1 MATLG
6 NKLIVQQLPWHAN
19 MTELNHLG
27 ANLSAK
33 PYAFEGVMKQ
43 LFSASNIYASN
54 PLSSLLFDMGSE
66 KTITQLDWEW
76 QLRGADNKPLV
87 VVENIEPAGK
97 ALGKGRTTFRIKLD
111 QNWYVAGDVITP
123 LNGPKKF
130 QCRIMEE
137 PQRHGTGWVYTV
149 RLKDDDFNASLPGV
163 FLEPGQE
170 WGKLFSEY
178 EEAAE
183 QSGST
188 QYSMPLSLTDH
199 MNKFRKKYKI
209 TDYAGQEVLAVKV
222 PGPDGQLYDSWI
234 KLAEA
239 TFWKQWAREKEI
251 ALIYNRSSNTVE
263 GANGRPVRSFAG
275 LQEKLEDSHI
285 HYYSDLSAKLIEE
298 YLMDI
303 FYGRTGIGSS
313 ARKIKVFTGEYGML
327 IFNRAMQDLMDKR
340 GWLIANS
347 NFSPIQKAGSS
358 ITSNGYAA
366 GYQFVKYI
374 AHNGIEVELVHMPLY
389 DDRSLNRQIDPVTGF
404 PVESMR
410 FTFIDF
416 SGENGGTN
424 LSIMKK
430 ANSFSSWYVAGGYG
444 PFGPNKS
451 GLAAHSGE
459 YYEMHVSET
468 FGLHL
473 EDVTRCGELI
483 LRRNGMY

>member
-97 ALGKGRTTFRIKLD
+97 SLGKGRTTFRIKVD

-239 TFWKQWAREKEI
+239 TFWKQWA
-251 ALIYNRSSNTVE
+251 
-263 GANGRPVRSFAG
+263 
-275 LQEKLEDSHI
+275 
-285 HYYSDLSAKLIEE
+285 
-298 YLMDI
+298 
-303 FYGRTGIGSS
+303 
-313 ARKIKVFTGEYGML
+313 
-327 IFNRAMQDLMDKR
+327 KR

>member
-97 ALGKGRTTFRIKLD
+97 SLGKGRTTFRIKLD

-239 TFWKQWAREKEI
+239 TFWKQKSDLDM
-251 ALIYNRSSNTVE
+251 ALTACYGTMTKFDDTGYFSFATPLWDSFVD
-263 GANGRPVRSFAG
+263 NGRS
-275 LQEKLEDSHI
+275 EN
-285 HYYSDLSAKLIEE
+285 
-298 YLMDI
+298 
-303 FYGRTGIGSS
+303 GRTFD
-313 ARKIKVFTGEYGML
+313 VFQG
-327 IFNRAMQDLMDKR
+327 N
-340 GWLIANS
+340 
-347 NFSPIQKAGSS
+347 
-358 ITSNGYAA
+358 
-366 GYQFVKYI
+366 
-374 AHNGIEVELVHMPLY
+374 
-389 DDRSLNRQIDPVTGF
+389 IDPSMTGIVSDVYLDAYVGIARMNLF
-404 PVESMR
+404 LYQLPKY
-410 FTFIDF
+410 
-416 SGENGGTN
+416 EN
-424 LSIMKK
+424 SD
-430 ANSFSSWYVAGGYG
+430 
-444 PFGPNKS
+444 
-451 GLAAHSGE
+451 
-459 YYEMHVSET
+459 VSE
-468 FGLHL
+468 
-473 EDVTRCGELI
+473 EDHSFYEGQVLF
-483 LRRNGMY
+483 LRAFYYCYLSLLASPFKIHIKCTKNYFMIT

>member
-87 VVENIEPAGK
+87 VVENIEPAEK
-97 ALGKGRTTFRIKLD
+97 SLGKGRTTFRIKLD

-188 QYSMPLSLTDH
+188 QYSLPIALRNKMG
-199 MNKFRKKYKI
+199 KFRKKYKV
-209 TDYAGQEVLAVKV
+209 TDYASTEVLRVAI
-222 PGPDGQLYDSWI
+222 PDSKGNFHKSWVRY
-234 KLAEA
+234 AEVEY
-239 TFWKQWAREKEI
+239 WQEWYKE
-251 ALIYNRSSNTVE
+251 LERGRWYSRSTDTVL
-263 GANGRPVRSFAG
+263 GANGRPVRSYPG
-275 LQEKLEDSHI
+275 IQEQLEDSHV
-285 HYYSDLSAKLIEE
+285 HRYSFLTTKLIEE

-303 FYGRTGIGSS
+303 FYGRVKPGKGR
-313 ARKIKVFTGEYGML
+313 AIKGFTGEYGML
-327 IFNRAMQDLMDKR
+327 AFHRAVTDWMNKSGFIKNVEVFTNKVNSPYTGNAVGLEAGFQFVRYNM
-340 GWLIANS
+340 AN
-347 NFSPIQKAGSS
+347 GSS
-358 ITSNGYAA
+358 LELI
-366 GYQFVKYI
+366 
-374 AHNGIEVELVHMPLY
+374 HNPLY
-389 DDRSLNRQIDPVTGF
+389 DDRTIHHEIDPITGF
-404 PVESMR
+404 PVESQR
-410 FTFIDF
+410 ITFLDF
-416 SGENGGTN
+416 SGENGSKSN
-424 LSIMKK
+424 VKIMNKENGF
-430 ANSFSSWYVAGGYG
+430 AFGYVEGLYG
-444 PFGPNKS
+444 PYGPSKA
-451 GLAAHSGE
+451 GKMAHSGD
-459 YYEMHVSET
+459 YYEMHCRKDEGIHIHDIT
-468 FGLHL
+468 K
-473 EDVTRCGELI
+473 CGELI
-483 LRRNGMY
+483 LSRD

>member
-6 NKLIVQQLPWHAN
+6 NKFVVQQLPWHAN

-33 PYAFEGVMKQ
+33 PYAFEGTMKQ
-43 LFSASNIYASN
+43 LFSAYNIYASN
-54 PLSSLLFDMGSE
+54 PLSSLMFGMGAE
-66 KTITQLDWEW
+66 KTITSLDWEW
-76 QLRGADNKPLV
+76 QLRGASEKPLV
-87 VVENIEPAGK
+87 VVENVEPAEK
-97 ALGKGRTTFRIKLD
+97 PLGKGRTTFRIKLD
-111 QNWYVAGDVITP
+111 QNWFVPGDVLTP
-123 LNGPKKF
+123 LNGPKKY
-130 QCRIMEE
+130 QVRIMEE
-137 PQRHGTGWVYTV
+137 VQRHGTGWVYTV
-149 RLKDDDFNASLPGV
+149 RLKDDDFNATLPNIFV
-163 FLEPGQE
+163 EPGQE

-199 MNKFRKKYKI
+199 MNKFRKKYKV

-222 PGPDGQLYDSWI
+222 PGPDGKLYDSWI

-251 ALIYNRSSNTVE
+251 ALIYNRSTNTVE
-263 GANGRPVRSFAG
+263 GANGRPIRSFAG

-285 HYYSDLSAKLIEE
+285 HYYSELSAKLIEE
-298 YLMDI
+298 YVMDI
-303 FYGRTGIGSS
+303 FYGRTEVGSA

-327 IFNRAMQDLMDKR
+327 LFSRAMQDLMDKR
-340 GWLIANS
+340 GWFIANS
-347 NFSPIQKAGSS
+347 NYSPIKQSPSGISS
-358 ITSNGYAA
+358 NSYAI
-366 GYQFVKYI
+366 GYQFTKYV
-374 AHNGIEVELVHMPLY
+374 AHNGAEIEVVHMPLY

-410 FTFIDF
+410 FTFLDF
-416 SGENGGTN
+416 SGENGSTN
-424 LSIMKK
+424 LNLMKK
-430 ANSFSSWYVAGGYG
+430 ANSFASWYVAGGYG
-444 PFGPNKS
+444 PFGPTKS
-451 GLAAHSGE
+451 GMAAHSGE

-483 LRRNGMY
+483 LRRNGMF